1 MLKYRSLRRKA
12 FSLILLAS
20 VILLFVISVINTIM
34 FTISTLQG
42 YKRETAHDMEYAV
55 SLIDADYLEKMYLSV
70 RKVYESIPDDIKENP
85 YSDEYIN
92 RLQGFIDDDFWKARE
107 VLVKCTEKTE
117 LDGISLIFT
126 DELNDRVIFVVDG
139 YEMEN
144 AFVPGQW
151 ISSDLAAIDTPEM
164 IRDIVASDTLLYLD
178 FGEANGWVATN
189 YTEVY
194 DRSGNLMGYAS
205 SDINITDFIRL
216 MFRSIVVYS
225 VILIIVL
232 VLSSSLISRDLEKKL
247 IVPIK
252 TLARTAQEYT
262 SRDKTEEEA
271 LPEVGYFDSL
281 SLNTGDEIETLWVS
295 LSNMERDINATMRR
309 IRRLASEKQKAEA
322 ELSVAKG
329 IQEGMLKDK
338 FPAFPG
344 RGEFDIYAFM
354 RPAKEVGGDLYDYFL
369 IDNDHLCMVIG
380 DVSGKGVPAAMFM
393 AVAITVIKNIALPGK
408 SISEIMKEV
417 NNQLTENNKESL
429 FLTLWLGIYTISDRK
444 LVFGNAGH
452 EDPAFYRAS
461 EDSYTL
467 HVSDHDIPMGIM
479 ENTEYSMEEI
489 TLAPGDKIFLYTD
502 GVPEATRADDCLYG
516 TERML
521 KCLNSNTNLA
531 GKDTIEAIRKD
542 TEEFIEGADQFDDM
556 TMLSFEVR

>member
-20 VILLFVISVINTIM
+20 VIMLFVISVINTIM

-55 SLIDADYLEKMYLSV
+55 SLIDADYLEKMYSDV
-70 RKVYESIPDDIKENP
+70 RRVYESIPEDIKEDP
-85 YSDEYIN
+85 YSDEYMD
-92 RLQGFIDDDFWKARE
+92 RVKGFIDDNFWKARE

-126 DELNDRVIFVVDG
+126 DERNDRIVFVVDG
-139 YEMEN
+139 YDIES
-144 AFVPGQW
+144 AFIPGQW
-151 ISSDLAAIDTPEM
+151 ISRDQAAIDTPDM
-164 IRDIVASDTLLYLD
+164 IRDVAASDTLLYLD

-189 YTEVY
+189 YTEVH
-194 DRSGNLMGYAS
+194 DRSGNLLGYVS

-216 MFRSIVVYS
+216 MLRSIAVYS
-225 VILIIVL
+225 VILLVVL
-232 VLSSSLISRDLEKKL
+232 ILSSSIISRNLEKKL

-252 TLARTAQEYT
+252 DLARTAQEYT
-262 SRDKTEEEA
+262 MRDKTEEETQ
-271 LPEVGYFDSL
+271 PSVGYFDSL

-295 LSNMERDINATMRR
+295 LSDMERDINKTMRK
-309 IRRLASEKQKAEA
+309 IRRLASEKQKVEA

-344 RGEFDIYAFM
+344 RDEFDIYAFM
-354 RPAKEVGGDLYDYFL
+354 RPAREVGGDLYDYFL

-408 SISEIMKEV
+408 SISEIMREV

-461 EDSYTL
+461 DDSYSL

-479 ENTEYSMEEI
+479 ENSEYSMEELI
-489 TLAPGDKIFLYTD
+489 LEPGDRIFLYTD

-516 TERML
+516 TERMI
-521 KCLNSNTNLA
+521 KCLNSNTHLA
-531 GKDTIEAIRKD
+531 GKETIEAIRED

-556 TMLSFEVR
+556 TMLCFEVR

>member
-55 SLIDADYLEKMYLSV
+55 SLIDTDYLERMYSDV
-70 RKVYESIPDDIKENP
+70 RRVYESIPDDIKENP
-85 YSDEYIN
+85 YSDEYMG

-117 LDGISLIFT
+117 LDGISIIFT
-126 DELNDRVIFVVDG
+126 DETNDRIVFVVDG
-139 YEMEN
+139 YDFES
-144 AFVPGQW
+144 AFIPGQW
-151 ISSDLAAIDTPEM
+151 ISSDLAAIDTPDM
-164 IRDIVASDTLLYLD
+164 IRNVAASDTILYLD
-178 FGEANGWVATN
+178 YGEANGWVATN

-194 DRSGNLMGYAS
+194 DRSGNLLGYVS

-216 MFRSIVVYS
+216 MLRSIAVYS
-225 VILIIVL
+225 VILLVVL
-232 VLSSSLISRDLEKKL
+232 ILSSSLISRNLEKKL

-252 TLARTAQEYT
+252 DLARTAQEYT
-262 SRDKTEEEA
+262 MRDKTEEETQ
-271 LPEVGYFDSL
+271 PSVGYFDSL

-295 LSNMERDINATMRR
+295 LSDMERDINKTMRK
-309 IRRLASEKQKAEA
+309 IRRLASEKQKVEA

-344 RGEFDIYAFM
+344 RDEFDIYAFM
-354 RPAKEVGGDLYDYFL
+354 RPAREVGGDLYDYFL

-408 SISEIMKEV
+408 SISEIMREV

-461 EDSYTL
+461 DDSYSL

-479 ENTEYSMEEI
+479 ENSEYSMEELI
-489 TLAPGDKIFLYTD
+489 LEPGDRIFLYTD

-516 TERML
+516 TERMI
-521 KCLNSNTNLA
+521 KCLNSNTHLA
-531 GKDTIEAIRKD
+531 GKETIEAIRED

-556 TMLSFEVR
+556 TMLCFEVR